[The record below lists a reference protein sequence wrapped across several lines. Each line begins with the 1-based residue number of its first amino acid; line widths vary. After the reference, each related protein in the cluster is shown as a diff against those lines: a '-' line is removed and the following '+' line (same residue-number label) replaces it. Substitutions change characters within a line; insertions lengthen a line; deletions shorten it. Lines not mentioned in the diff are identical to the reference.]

1 LRKPAPGDEID
12 EVLRAGSASRT
23 AGLQFRRLLQ
33 KLPAGAYTC
42 DAEGLITYYN
52 QHAEQLWGRAP
63 RLNDP
68 ADRFC
73 GSFKLFATD
82 GTPITHDRCWM
93 ALALKTDSE
102 YNRREIVVERPDGR
116 RLTALAHA
124 NPIHDESG
132 ELIGAVNVLV
142 DITERK
148 RAEEEL
154 RRAELFA
161 RSTLNSLSA
170 NIAILDESGAILA
183 ANRAWHEFAAS
194 NDVPAAADV
203 AEGANYLEVCD
214 EATGEGSEVAA
225 AYADGIRAVI
235 SGRREVFELEYP
247 CHSPTEERWF
257 VGRVTRFPNTHP
269 PRIVVAHENITGR
282 KLAEEEIR
290 TRARQQAAV
299 AELGRHALAEAD
311 LSAVVDEAVAM
322 LAVTLDVEYCEVLE
336 LLPDG
341 EALLLRAGVGWG
353 EDLVRNATVG
363 LDSQAGYA
371 LRSERPVLV
380 EDLSAETRFG
390 VPPLMRDRGVV
401 SSMSVVISGRD
412 GPFGVL
418 GAHTAEERRAFTRDD
433 FDFFQAV
440 ANVLAT
446 AVERKRAEAELGGIR
461 EAERR
466 RIARDMHDEALQDLT
481 YALAETQLV
490 QGMSNDPR
498 LDERLE
504 LAVEG
509 LKRAG
514 SGIRAAV
521 FDLRLGKDGGS
532 TFSEQLEALVELNR
546 RYRPEREI
554 ELLVEEGLPP
564 PGESKQAELLR
575 IVQEALANVRRHSEA
590 RRVRVAVG
598 VEGGRLW
605 AEVSDDGRGFGPETP
620 AGLGTRGMRERARV
634 LGGDLEIRSTP
645 GAGTTVRLEA
655 APKRDAGRP
664 EEEARVLLVEDHA
677 SLRQAVAAVFDR
689 EPGFAVVG
697 QAGSLAEARGMLEE
711 ADLAVVD
718 LTLPDGHGE
727 ALIKEMREVNP
738 RAQALVLSAYPD
750 RAEVAR
756 AVESGAAGVLHKS
769 AGVDEVVDAAR
780 RLMAGETLMPL
791 EEVVEML
798 RFAGSRREK
807 EHGAR
812 QAISR
817 LTPREK
823 EVLDAVAEGLDG
835 KGISERLHISLRTE
849 RNHMASILAK
859 FGVNSRLQALVFAL
873 RHGVVNVDRSSVP
886 DANQNGL

>member
-1 LRKPAPGDEID
+1 MRKPAPGNEVD
-12 EVLRAGSASRT
+12 EVLRVEPASGA

-52 QHAEQLWGRAP
+52 QHAERLWGRAP
-63 RLNDP
+63 KLNDP

-93 ALALKTDSE
+93 ARALKTDRE
-102 YNRREIVVERPDGR
+102 YNRREIVVERPDGQ

-170 NIAILDESGAILA
+170 SIAILDESGVIVA

-194 NDVPAAADV
+194 NDVPATANV

-214 EATGEGSEVAA
+214 EATGEGFEGAA
-225 AYADGIRAVI
+225 ACAEGIRAVI
-235 SGRREVFELEYP
+235 SGRRGVFELEYP

-257 VGRVTRFPNTHP
+257 FGRVTRFPDTHP
-269 PRIVVAHENITGR
+269 PKIVVAHENITGR
-282 KLAEEEIR
+282 KRAEEEIR

-299 AELGRHALAEAD
+299 AELGRRALAEAD

-322 LAVTLDVEYCEVLE
+322 LAATLDVEYCDVLE

-341 EALLLRAGVGWG
+341 EALVLRAGVGWG

-380 EDLSAETRFG
+380 EDLSAETRFD
-390 VPPLMRDRGVV
+390 VLPLMSDRGVV

-418 GAHTAEERRAFTRDD
+418 GAHTAKERRAFTRDD

-446 AVERKRAEAELGGIR
+446 AVERKQAEAEMCGIR

-509 LKRAG
+509 LKQAG
-514 SGIRAAV
+514 RGIRAAI

-554 ELLVEEGLPP
+554 ELLVEEGLSPT
-564 PGESKQAELLR
+564 GESKHAELLR

-590 RRVRVAVG
+590 RRVWVAVG

-620 AGLGTRGMRERARV
+620 AGLGTRGMRERARA

-645 GAGTTVRLEA
+645 GAGTTVRFEA
-655 APKRDAGRP
+655 APKRDAGRQ

-677 SLRQAVAAVFDR
+677 SLRQA
-689 EPGFAVVG
+689 
-697 QAGSLAEARGMLEE
+697 
-711 ADLAVVD
+711 
-718 LTLPDGHGE
+718 
-727 ALIKEMREVNP
+727 
-738 RAQALVLSAYPD
+738 
-750 RAEVAR
+750 
-756 AVESGAAGVLHKS
+756 
-769 AGVDEVVDAAR
+769 
-780 RLMAGETLMPL
+780 
-791 EEVVEML
+791 
-798 RFAGSRREK
+798 
-807 EHGAR
+807 
-812 QAISR
+812 
-817 LTPREK
+817 
-823 EVLDAVAEGLDG
+823 
-835 KGISERLHISLRTE
+835 
-849 RNHMASILAK
+849 
-859 FGVNSRLQALVFAL
+859 
-873 RHGVVNVDRSSVP
+873 
-886 DANQNGL
+886 

>member
-1 LRKPAPGDEID
+1 MQQQVPDEEIYQGKRSGAALRRGE
-12 EVLRAGSASRT
+12 SH
-23 AGLQFRRLLQ
+23 FRLLLE

-42 DAEGLITYYN
+42 DPEGLITYFN
-52 QHAEQLWGRAP
+52 QHAVRLWGRAP
-63 RLNDP
+63 KLNDP
-68 ADRFC
+68 EDRFC
-73 GSFKLFATD
+73 GSFKLFSVD
-82 GTPITHDRCWM
+82 GAPIDHDRCWM
-93 ALALKTDSE
+93 ALALKTNEE
-102 YNRREIVVERPDGR
+102 YNRREIVIERPDGQ
-116 RLTALAHA
+116 RLSALAHA

-170 NIAILDESGAILA
+170 SIAILDESGVIVA

-194 NDVPAAADV
+194 NDVPATANV

-214 EATGEGSEVAA
+214 EATGEGSEGAA
-225 AYADGIRAVI
+225 ACAEGIRAVI
-235 SGRREVFELEYP
+235 SGRRGVFELEYP

-257 VGRVTRFPNTHP
+257 FGRVTRFPDTHP
-269 PRIVVAHENITGR
+269 PKIVVAHENITGR
-282 KLAEEEIR
+282 KRAEEEIR

-299 AELGRHALAEAD
+299 AELGRRALAEAD

-322 LAVTLDVEYCEVLE
+322 LAATLDVEYCDVLE

-341 EALLLRAGVGWG
+341 EALVLRAGVGWG

-380 EDLSAETRFG
+380 EDLSAETRFD
-390 VPPLMRDRGVV
+390 VLPLMSDRGVV

-418 GAHTAEERRAFTRDD
+418 GAHTAKERRAFTRDD

-446 AVERKRAEAELGGIR
+446 AVERKQAEAEMCGIR

-509 LKRAG
+509 LKQAG
-514 SGIRAAV
+514 RGIRAAI

-554 ELLVEEGLPP
+554 ELLVEEGLSP
-564 PGESKQAELLR
+564 PGEPKQAELLR

-590 RRVRVAVG
+590 RSVRVAVG
-598 VEGGRLW
+598 VERGRLW

-620 AGLGTRGMRERARV
+620 AGLGTRGMRERARA

-645 GAGTTVRLEA
+645 GAGTTVRFEA
-655 APKRDAGRP
+655 APKRDAGRQ
-664 EEEARVLLVEDHA
+664 EEARVLLVEDH
-677 SLRQAVAAVFDR
+677 
-689 EPGFAVVG
+689 
-697 QAGSLAEARGMLEE
+697 
-711 ADLAVVD
+711 
-718 LTLPDGHGE
+718 
-727 ALIKEMREVNP
+727 
-738 RAQALVLSAYPD
+738 
-750 RAEVAR
+750 
-756 AVESGAAGVLHKS
+756 
-769 AGVDEVVDAAR
+769 
-780 RLMAGETLMPL
+780 
-791 EEVVEML
+791 
-798 RFAGSRREK
+798 
-807 EHGAR
+807 
-812 QAISR
+812 
-817 LTPREK
+817 
-823 EVLDAVAEGLDG
+823 
-835 KGISERLHISLRTE
+835 
-849 RNHMASILAK
+849 
-859 FGVNSRLQALVFAL
+859 
-873 RHGVVNVDRSSVP
+873 
-886 DANQNGL
+886 